1 MMNASRASASAE
13 THERD
18 VRWAEWE
25 AERRADD
32 RAIRRRTTTVV
43 VAVLVAL
50 AVTMI
55 VLWR

>member
-1 MMNASRASASAE
+1 MMHASRTSASAE
-13 THERD
+13 ARERD

-25 AERRADD
+25 AERLADD
-32 RAIRRRTTTVV
+32 RAIRRRTTNLVA
-43 VAVLVAL
+43 AVLVAL